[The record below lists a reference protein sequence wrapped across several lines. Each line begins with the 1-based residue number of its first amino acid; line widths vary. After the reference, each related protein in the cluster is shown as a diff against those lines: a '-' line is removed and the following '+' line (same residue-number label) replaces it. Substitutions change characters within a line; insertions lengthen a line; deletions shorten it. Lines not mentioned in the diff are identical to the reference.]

1 MKKYYAVTSSY
12 FDNGRISVAITD
24 VIEANEQ
31 PQNEY
36 HETKRCDV
44 YIDYFESRL
53 EAEAHVQLT
62 KKA

>member
-12 FDNGRISVAITD
+12 YDSGRISAAITN
-24 VIEANEQ
+24 VIEADEP

-44 YIDYFESRL
+44 YIDWFESRL
-53 EAEAHVQLT
+53 EAEAHIRLA

>member
-12 FDNGRISVAITD
+12 FDNGRISAAITD

-36 HETKRCDV
+36 HEGKRCDV
-44 YIDYFESRL
+44 YIDWFDNRL

-62 KKA
+62 RNA